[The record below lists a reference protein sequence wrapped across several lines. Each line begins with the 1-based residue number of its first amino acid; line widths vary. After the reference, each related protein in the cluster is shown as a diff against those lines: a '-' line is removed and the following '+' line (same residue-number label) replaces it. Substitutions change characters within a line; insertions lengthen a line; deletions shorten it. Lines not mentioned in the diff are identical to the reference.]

1 MVGTEPFP
9 EHFRAKK
16 YKINKKFLSRQEFR
30 FIMKSLPEHVSDEDI
45 DLMFS
50 TADTDHD
57 DNINYQEFSKMI
69 IPAKPQIVTKPSRT
83 EFVQFYKNSSE

>member
-1 MVGTEPFP
+1 MCGTEPFP

-16 YKINKKFLSRQEFR
+16 YKINKKMLCKDEFK

-50 TADTDHD
+50 AADTDKD
-57 DNINYQEFSKMI
+57 DNINFAEFSRMI
-69 IPAKPQIVTKPSRT
+69 IPAKPQVFTKPSRS
-83 EFVQFYKNSSE
+83 EFVKFYKKIST